1 MIFLLMQNGQY
12 LDLCVSLGSSSSYS
26 VSEDDN
32 VFLEE
37 MEESP
42 SPDAQEETSKNLP
55 SPGNT
60 MSRPKETSIE
70 LQVNILLRVCN
81 I

>member
-1 MIFLLMQNGQY
+1 MMQNGLY

-32 VFLEE
+32 VFLEDW
-37 MEESP
+37 EESA
-42 SPDAQEETSKNLP
+42 SPNAQDETSKNLP

-60 MSRPKETSIE
+60 LSRPTETSIE
-70 LQVNILLRVCN
+70 LQVNILLG